1 MNKTDPLYEQSL
13 EEIGAF
19 AVDLYSE
26 AEARIGGSVTEDE
39 ISPLFQSLKGIRDR
53 YEGAELIGRGG
64 MKEVFRVCDL
74 RSTRH
79 VAMAKPLASLGE
91 NDYDAFL
98 REAHITARLDHPGI
112 VTLFD
117 MGVDEDGRPFFTMEL
132 KKGRSLHE
140 ILRDAGKGGEFPLRQ
155 RLSVFLRVCEA
166 VAYAHSRRV
175 LHLDIK
181 PENIQVGE
189 FGEVQVC
196 DWGMGVVLRAPEG
209 DWEETEVFLD
219 PDLYG
224 PLLMYSRGTPGYM
237 APEQLKAGQAKSFAM
252 DIYSLGCLL
261 DELMTLRTPD
271 GPQPQEPT
279 ENNDPQPPEPTE
291 NRILHAIVDK
301 ARERNPTKRYAS
313 VTELHRDLS
322 RYLAGYSTSVEGAG
336 FVREAQ
342 LFYRRHRITCGLVVG
357 LLFLIAAVTAV
368 FIVELRWSRD
378 EAEEAQRVAE
388 RAQALF
394 QAEKLQAEAALH
406 NYLAAR
412 EASDRRLNRH
422 AHSVTELTTGPFL
435 MDDDALPT
443 MVTQG
448 LKHLDAIIALDPPP
462 ESSAWRQKFLLL
474 FLSQDLKGAL
484 NAKRSDMDK
493 RQDLI
498 ALARKYAPDQNGA
511 GPMPATAFGQLMVDL
526 IKARA
531 PDGGNR
537 LSVMERM
544 LIYDMKFTRPDE
556 ERVTILR
563 EVLAAL
569 NPESTDLKLTF
580 KSRWRSLRV
589 EGSRVRVLSLRDQL
603 LCSDRSLLRFL
614 NPLALNLHGTAV
626 ADLGELNDLQLMH
639 LDIGDTEV
647 KDLQPLT
654 RMRSLQKLDLSPGQF
669 TEKELSILRLRK

>member
-1 MNKTDPLYEQSL
+1 MNKADSLYERSL

-19 AVDLYSE
+19 AVDLYAE
-26 AEARIGGSVTEDE
+26 AEARIGGKVAEDE
-39 ISPLFQSLKGIRDR
+39 TSPLFQSLKGIRNR
-53 YEGAELIGRGG
+53 YEGPELIGRGG

-112 VTLFD
+112 VKLFD
-117 MGVDEDGRPFFTMEL
+117 MGIDEDGRPFFTMEL
-132 KKGRSLHE
+132 KRGRSLRE
-140 ILRDAGKGGEFPLRQ
+140 KLREVKEGGEFPLRQ
-155 RLSVFLRVCEA
+155 RLSMFLRVCEA
-166 VAYAHSRRV
+166 IAYAHSRRV
-175 LHLDIK
+175 LHLDLK

-224 PLLMYSRGTPGYM
+224 PLMVHSRGTPGYM

-261 DELMTLRTPD
+261 QELMTLRAP
-271 GPQPQEPT
+271 
-279 ENNDPQPPEPTE
+279 NDPELPEPTE
-291 NRILHAIVDK
+291 NKVLHAIVDK
-301 ARERNPTKRYAS
+301 ARDRNPARRYAA

-322 RYLAGYSTSVEGAG
+322 RYLAGYSTTVERAG
-336 FVREAQ
+336 FAREAQ
-342 LFYRRHRITCGLVVG
+342 LFIRRHRIACGLVAG
-357 LLFLIAAVTAV
+357 LVFLIAAGTAV
-368 FIVELRWSRD
+368 FIVELRLSRD
-378 EAEEAQRVAE
+378 EAKEAQRVAE

-394 QAEKLQAEAALH
+394 QAEKLEAEAALR

-412 EASDRRLNRH
+412 EESDRRLNRH
-422 AHSVTELTTGPFL
+422 AHSVAELTTGRFL
-435 MDDDALPT
+435 MDDELLPT

-448 LKHLDAIIALDPPP
+448 LMQLDAIIALDPPP
-462 ESSAWRQKFLLL
+462 ESPAWRQKFYLL
-474 FLSQDLKGAL
+474 FLSQDLEGAL
-484 NAKRSDMDK
+484 NAQRSDMDK
-493 RQDLI
+493 RLDLI
-498 ALARKYAPDQNGA
+498 ALARKYAPHQDGA
-511 GPMPATAFGQLMVDL
+511 GPLPTPVFRQLMVDL
-526 IKARA
+526 VHCRA

-544 LIYDMKFTRPDE
+544 LIYDMQFPRTDE
-556 ERVTILR
+556 ERVAILR
-563 EVLAAL
+563 DVLAAL
-569 NPESTDLKLTF
+569 NPEAPELKLTF
-580 KSRWRSLRV
+580 KSQWRSLRV
-589 EGSRVRVLSLRDQL
+589 EGSQVRVLSLRDQPF
-603 LCSDRSLLRFL
+603 CSDRSLLRFL
-614 NPLALNLHGTAV
+614 NPLGLNLHGTAV
-626 ADLGELNDLQLMH
+626 ADLGELNGLHLMN
-639 LDIGDTEV
+639 LNIGNTKV

-669 TEKELSILRLRK
+669 TEEELSILRLRQ